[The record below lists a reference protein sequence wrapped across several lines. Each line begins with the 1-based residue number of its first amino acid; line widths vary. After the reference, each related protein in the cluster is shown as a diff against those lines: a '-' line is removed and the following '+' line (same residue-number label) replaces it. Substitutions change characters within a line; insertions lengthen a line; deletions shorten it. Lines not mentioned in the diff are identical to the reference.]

1 MLRIERNFDDL
12 LIVSFDRYRDG
23 TAYLVVARKTSE
35 RVEVIKTYAEVEAY
49 KLYYLLTGTD
59 MNPETGYLRKPLI
72 VYCVKEENTDVT
84 EQD

>member
-1 MLRIERNFDDL
+1 MLRIERNFDDS
-12 LIVSFDRYRDG
+12 LIVSFDMYRDG

-35 RVEVIKTYAEVEAY
+35 GVEVVKTYTDVEAY

-72 VYCVKEENTDVT
+72 IHCEKEEKH
-84 EQD
+84 E

>member
-1 MLRIERNFDDL
+1 MRIERNFDDL
-12 LIVSFDRYRDG
+12 LIVSFDKYRDG

-35 RVEVIKTYAEVEAY
+35 GVEVIKTYTDVEAY

-72 VYCVKEENTDVT
+72 IHCETEENTDVT